1 MAEIKNF
8 PNNVDEY
15 IGAQNVMKWLHGRT
29 SGVFGADGNLSVTAN
44 GDMTVSVSDGEGWL
58 ANDKADGTVF
68 WNDTKEQ
75 TGSELQLT
83 ISLADA
89 VSPRIDRVVVSWD
102 TVDYA
107 KKPRIEVLKGT
118 AASTPVAPAL
128 TNNSLLRQISLA
140 QIAIPAAASKITS
153 ANITDER
160 LDSTVC
166 GLVTDRVNVD
176 TKVMQEQF
184 AAFLTQIKTE
194 LDQLHA
200 GTATM
205 LRTVYDPQGRQ
216 SDIFKAID
224 GTAALYNAM
233 LTLDGWESCSGTDL
247 TDGYL
252 YKQTATLIPDNSAAP
267 AVTADSTFV
276 SGVQFTPT
284 GVAATDETLADVLN
298 IINDGRTV
306 SGAGNVTVYVTE
318 KPAAEIH
325 ARWAI
330 TT

>member
-44 GDMTVSVSDGEGWL
+44 GDMTVSVSDGVGWL

-75 TGSELQLT
+75 TGSELQLA

-89 VSPRIDRVVVSWD
+89 VLPRIDRVVVSWD

-107 KKPRIEVLKGT
+107 AKPRIEVLKGT
-118 AASTPVAPAL
+118 AASTPAAPAL

-140 QIAIPAAASKITS
+140 QIAIPAAASKIT
-153 ANITDER
+153 ADNITDER

-166 GLVTDRVNVD
+166 GLVTDWVSVD
-176 TKVMQEQF
+176 THVMQQQF
-184 AAFLTQIKTE
+184 AAFLAQIETE
-194 LDQLHA
+194 LNQLQA

-205 LRTVYDPQGRQ
+205 LRATYDPQGRQ

-224 GTAALYNAM
+224 STAALYTAT
-233 LTLDGWESCSGTDL
+233 LTLDGWETCTGTDL
-247 TDGYL
+247 TNGYL
-252 YKQTATLIPDNSAAP
+252 YKQTATLTPDNSAAP

-318 KPAAEIH
+318 KPTAEIH